1 MFAPPPGATF
11 THITV
16 NLLRHFSL
24 LKHPQSE
31 HACVELHILDGVHL
45 LEIVVDQ
52 VVVGRQ
58 EDDVRRHYRIYQETQ
73 GVQVA
78 LVVDLQDHRECAII
92 ECFFRADLGGV

>member
-52 VVVGRQ
+52 V
-58 EDDVRRHYRIYQETQ
+58 I
-73 GVQVA
+73 VA
-78 LVVDLQDHRECAII
+78 
-92 ECFFRADLGGV
+92 